1 MTPRQREELQSIPM
15 WQMAEVRQK
24 LRDAGREYAQ
34 VLLDEYEERLAII
47 CEGREA
53 TPADVSA
60 AWGVVL

>member
-15 WQMAEVRQK
+15 WQMVEVQK
-24 LRDAGREYAQ
+24 KLKTAGRAYAQ
-34 VLLDEYEERLAII
+34 QLLDEYEERLAII

-60 AWGVVL
+60 AWGYRE